1 MNFIQNKF
9 IFLGGLL
16 VGIIIA
22 VAGLFAFKFYKN
34 RDPSYQNL

>member
-1 MNFIQNKF
+1 MTLLNYY

-16 VGIIIA
+16 IGIIVA
-22 VAGLFAFKFYKN
+22 VAGLFALKFYKN